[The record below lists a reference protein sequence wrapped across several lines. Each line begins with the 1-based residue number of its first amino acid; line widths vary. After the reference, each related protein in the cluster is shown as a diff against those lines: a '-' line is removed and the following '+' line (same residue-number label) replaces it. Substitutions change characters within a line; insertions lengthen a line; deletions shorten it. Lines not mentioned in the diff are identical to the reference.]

1 MTKQLIKTSGAI
13 SATTSEV
20 TFVDGTSD
28 VVLDGT
34 YPVYEFHFYNIHP
47 SDDAAKLMWRS
58 RTGGS
63 YGIATTSTFIQ
74 TYHNEAGS
82 AQNFSLNTSYDASQG
97 TGDLYLS
104 DGVGNDS
111 DQSASGIFR
120 LYAPSSTTYVKHF
133 MAEVQHVS
141 AGDTCNISRSA
152 GYINTTSAVDGIKF
166 FFDSNHIDA
175 GEIKLFGVT

>member
-1 MTKQLIKTSGAI
+1 MAKTLIKTSGAI

-58 RTGGS
+58 RTGGA

-74 TYHNEAGS
+74 TYHSEGGGS
-82 AQNFSLNTSYDASQG
+82 GNFSYNQDYDAAQG
-97 TGDLYLS
+97 VGDLYLS
-104 DGVGNDS
+104 DGVGYDI
-111 DQSASGIFR
+111 DQSASGYFR
-120 LYAPSSTTYVKHF
+120 LYAPSNTDYIKHF
-133 MAEVQHVS
+133 QTEVQHVS
-141 AGDTCNISRSA
+141 AGDTCNISRTA
-152 GYINTTSAVDGIKF
+152 GYINTESAVDGIKF
-166 FFDSNHIDA
+166 FFSSNHIDA